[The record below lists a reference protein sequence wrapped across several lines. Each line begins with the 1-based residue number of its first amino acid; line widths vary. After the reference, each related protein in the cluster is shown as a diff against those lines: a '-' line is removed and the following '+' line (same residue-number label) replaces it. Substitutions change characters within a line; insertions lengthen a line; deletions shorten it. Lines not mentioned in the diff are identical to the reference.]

1 MPRTLSSPQHLALRD
16 FLVERRNA
24 LGLTQQAVADAV
36 GRSQSYIAAI
46 ETAQRR
52 VDVVELIQLAEA
64 LKFDPAKVVRDLRKV

>member
-1 MPRTLSSPQHLALRD
+1 LALRD
-16 FLVERRNA
+16 FIVERRTK

-52 VDVVELIQLAEA
+52 VDAVELIQLAAA
-64 LKFDPAKVVRDLRKV
+64 LKFDAAKVIRMMQRVPD